1 MAHSVWGSLTIYT
14 INRLKYHLFS
24 FSKRK
29 SNHTDFD
36 LFQYGLF
43 IEKNC

>member
-1 MAHSVWGSLTIYT
+1 MAHSVWGSLTIYR
-14 INRLKYHLFS
+14 ISRLKYLFS